1 MKIDTTKDWNL
12 KMVDL
17 FVSKYVKSDA
27 KILYHYTS
35 VDALFGG
42 IIVKNEPKPDK
53 EICLW
58 ATNCRY
64 MNDPEELNTGIQ
76 FANEVLDSFFKESIQ
91 DEYKQKENE
100 ELLKDRT
107 YITSFSSAV
116 DCLPMWG
123 MYGQNGQGLALGFDT
138 TVIKTNFILSKCVYA
153 TDENKKWLKEEI
165 SKLKHVPN
173 DWWKQLEVENILSNF
188 FESFGN
194 LLGVYILLWS
204 LGKHPA
210 YEYEKEERAI
220 FQIMKDVHNQ
230 DTQDS
235 SEPNK
240 KTIKYRLRG
249 NLIVPY
255 IELYLPKSALKE
267 IWIGPNN
274 DMKRAVQSLRTY
286 LDYMG
291 FNEVEIKQSK
301 VPYRD

>member
-1 MKIDTTKDWNL
+1 MKVDTTRDIDL
-12 KMVDL
+12 KML
-17 FVSKYVKSDA
+17 FPILEYIQPNA

-35 VDALFGG
+35 IEALFGG
-42 IIVKNEPKPDK
+42 IIVKDRPNPNK

-58 ATNCRY
+58 ASNCRY
-64 MNDPEELNTGIQ
+64 MNDPKEFSTGIRL
-76 FANEVLDSFFKESIQ
+76 AHEMLDIPSNESIQ
-91 DEYKQKENE
+91 VASEQIKEYI
-100 ELLKDRT
+100 
-107 YITSFSSAV
+107 YIISFSSAG

-123 MYGQNGQGLALGFDT
+123 MYGQNGHGLALGFDT

>member
-1 MKIDTTKDWNL
+1 MRIDITKDWNL
-12 KMVDL
+12 EIKKW
-17 FVSKYVKSDA
+17 FVSND

-42 IIVKNEPKPDK
+42 IIVKNNPEPGK

-76 FANEVLDSFFKESIQ
+76 FVNKIFHSFSDKSMKNNR
-91 DEYKQKENE
+91 KQKGE
-100 ELLKDRT
+100 EEQLKDRT

-123 MYGQNGQGLALGFDT
+123 MYGQNGHGLALGFERS
-138 TVIKTNFILSKCVYA
+138 VLKTAFGIFKCVYA
-153 TDENKKWLKEEI
+153 TGKNEKWLTGEI
-165 SKLKHVPN
+165 SKLIYVPN
-173 DWWKQLEVENILSNF
+173 DGKDQPKDGNMLAKAL
-188 FESFGN
+188 ESFEK
-194 LLGVYILLWS
+194 LLGVYVLLGALS
-204 LGKHPA
+204 KHPA
-210 YEYEKEERAI
+210 YEYEKERRAI
-220 FQIMKDVHNQ
+220 FRIKKDVHSQ
-230 DTQDS
+230 DAHAS
-235 SEPNK
+235 SESDKEP
-240 KTIKYRLRG
+240 IKYRLRG

-267 IWIGPNN
+267 IWIGPTN
-274 DMKRAVQSLRTY
+274 DMERATKSLRTY
-286 LDYMG
+286 LDHMG

>member
-1 MKIDTTKDWNL
+1 MKVDTTRDIDL
-12 KMVDL
+12 KML
-17 FVSKYVKSDA
+17 FPILEYIQPNA

-35 VDALFGG
+35 IEALFGG
-42 IIVKNEPKPDK
+42 IIVKDRPNPNK

-58 ATNCRY
+58 ASNCRY
-64 MNDPEELNTGIQ
+64 MNDPKEFSTGIRL
-76 FANEVLDSFFKESIQ
+76 AHEMLDIPSNESIQ
-91 DEYKQKENE
+91 VASEQIKEYI
-100 ELLKDRT
+100 
-107 YITSFSSAV
+107 YIISFSSAV

-230 DTQDS
+230 DTQDF